1 MDIYSNKNLWK
12 LTLFITAVLI
22 GVGTLWYTETFLKEL
37 RQEEEKNIKIWANAV
52 QVATTATSGEDLS
65 FATSYITNNNTIP
78 VILTDEEGNIITS
91 RNLKKGREND
101 ADYLKTQML
110 AMAEENDPIEIV
122 YDQDKKNYLY
132 YKESILLT
140 KLRVYP
146 MVLLGVIGLFVGI
159 AYLAFSASRRAE
171 QNRVWTGMAKETAHQ
186 IGTPL
191 SSLMGWIEI
200 LRTQNTDESML
211 VEMENDINRLTV
223 ITDRFSKIGSQP
235 TLQSENLKDLVEQSV
250 TYFEKRISKKIKL
263 SFKVEEGGFYQ
274 VVMNPQLMG
283 WVVENLIRNSVDAIE
298 GPGEINLYL
307 SQHGKN
313 IRLDVE
319 DSGKGIPYRQM
330 QAVFRPGFT
339 TKTRGWG
346 LGLSLAKRIV
356 ENYHNGKIFVAKSE
370 VGTGTT
376 FRISLPRITQ

>member
-1 MDIYSNKNLWK
+1 MDIYSHKNLWK

-101 ADYLKTQML
+101 ADYLKAQML
-110 AMAEENDPIEIV
+110 AMAEENEPIEIV

-235 TLQSENLKDLVEQSV
+235 TLKSENLKDLVEQSV